1 MPLLAP
7 SEGLFAVDPNLPVET
22 SWHDIT
28 TPQGAMRVYR
38 ARPSGATVPDRA
50 IVVLQEAFGVND
62 HIQDVTRRAAALG
75 YVAVAPELFHRAGT
89 KTVDYSDHPVAMGL
103 IGALGR
109 DEVDNDVTAT
119 CAYLADA
126 DGISIERVGLMG
138 FCFGGRAAFTA
149 ATALP
154 GLAATAAFYGPGV
167 AAGPHAVLD
176 RIAGLT
182 GPALL
187 LVGDE
192 DPTIPAADLDAIRS
206 AAAEHGKDVRV
217 EIFPAAGH
225 AFHCDA
231 RPQVYRPDAARR
243 GWGLAMDLF
252 ASALPAQ

>member
-1 MPLLAP
+1 M
-7 SEGLFAVDPNLPVET
+7 DPNLPVET
-22 SWHDIT
+22 SWHDVT
-28 TPQGAMRVYR
+28 TPQGAVRVYR
-38 ARPSGATVPDRA
+38 AQPAGAAVPDRA

-62 HIQDVTRRAAALG
+62 HIQDVTRRAAAQG
-75 YVAVAPELFHRAGT
+75 YVAVAPELFHRTGT
-89 KTVDYSDHPVAMGL
+89 KTVDYSDHPAAMGL
-103 IGALGR
+103 IGALAR
-109 DEVDNDVTAT
+109 DEIDNDVTAT

-126 DGISIERVGLMG
+126 DSISIERIGLMG

-167 AAGPHAVLD
+167 ASGPHAVLD

-182 GPALL
+182 GPVLF

-217 EIFPAAGH
+217 EIFSGAGH

-231 RPQVYRPDAARR
+231 RPQMYRPDAAQRA
-243 GWGLAMDLF
+243 WGLAMDLF
-252 ASALPAQ
+252 SSTLPA